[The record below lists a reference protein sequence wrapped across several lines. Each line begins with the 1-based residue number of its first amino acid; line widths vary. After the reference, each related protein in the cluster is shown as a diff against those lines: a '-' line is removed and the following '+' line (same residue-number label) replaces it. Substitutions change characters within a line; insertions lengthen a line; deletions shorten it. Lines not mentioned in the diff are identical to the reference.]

1 VRLVG
6 VERVRELVAWC
17 PCCGTEAMG
26 VARGVGFGAPGVRN
40 GVMRCALGV
49 P

>member
-6 VERVRELVAWC
+6 VERVVELVAWC
-17 PCCGTEAMG
+17 PSRCGTEAMG

-40 GVMRCALGV
+40 GAA
-49 P
+49 